1 MPNPALA
8 LHNRAWLN
16 ARLMARAIPKPPRLE
31 CVVERRA
38 VGNLSGPG
46 LLRERARLWARKEAW
61 LKMTGEG
68 LRADPSAVDVL
79 DKPGITDLD
88 PADTGLPGA
97 FVAAVALDG

>member
-1 MPNPALA
+1 MRLGVDAEDPSRLDFDGFDAVALSA
-8 LHNRAWLN
+8 A
-16 ARLMARAIPKPPRLE
+16 
-31 CVVERRA
+31 ERRA